1 MMQHAKT
8 KKRLLEMLAP
18 MKSEKLSTTYNNSI
32 ENIGAVI
39 SSLLLLLTNLYLTR
53 EIQIIT
59 YV

>member
-8 KKRLLEMLAP
+8 KNRLLEMLAP